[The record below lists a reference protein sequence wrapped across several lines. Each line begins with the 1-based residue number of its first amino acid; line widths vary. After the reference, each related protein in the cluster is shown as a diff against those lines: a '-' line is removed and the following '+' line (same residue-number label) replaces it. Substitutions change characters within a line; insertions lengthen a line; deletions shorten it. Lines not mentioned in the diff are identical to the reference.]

1 MQGRD
6 GSGSQRRKAF
16 CKVAPIPSTLL
27 FAPLTQTLLSPSF
40 CNLSQQFWQV
50 ALLKCTNSSS
60 WQKVPDL
67 VSPQFASWAVS
78 SGSSW
83 VTIPVSEKPRSCLLR
98 LGRGTHWGWAGNRAS
113 LLLIVQTVTLS
124 GIGSF
129 SLLERLTV
137 WPGWTC
143 LSSLTSIRSN
153 LDGGGVGS
161 GFGCCL
167 AKPVGCIWRPPGW
180 CWCHHSVVLGAAG
193 SSARHHQLATAS
205 ACPYVP
211 TQGWPPDHSAPGR
224 NTSLH
229 VRFRRDERVNCL
241 GTWA

>member
-1 MQGRD
+1 MWTRKLQMLIGSSIGNPGKLLHGQCNGVVMMQGRD

-98 LGRGTHWGWAGNRAS
+98 LGRGTHC
-113 LLLIVQTVTLS
+113 T
-124 GIGSF
+124 
-129 SLLERLTV
+129 
-137 WPGWTC
+137 
-143 LSSLTSIRSN
+143 
-153 LDGGGVGS
+153 GVG
-161 GFGCCL
+161 G
-167 AKPVGCIWRPPGW
+167 
-180 CWCHHSVVLGAAG
+180 
-193 SSARHHQLATAS
+193 Q
-205 ACPYVP
+205 
-211 TQGWPPDHSAPGR
+211 
-224 NTSLH
+224 
-229 VRFRRDERVNCL
+229 
-241 GTWA
+241 